1 MKGTGP
7 EQELL
12 LALLSH
18 ALFEREIRLP
28 EDADWNALFR
38 EARQQAVLPLVFES
52 VKEQLPPSVRDA
64 LQDWVEEA
72 LVNNLLVDYEHVE
85 LHETMSG
92 AGIGYVVM
100 KGSAS
105 AAYYPKPMLRMMGD
119 VDFLVHAEDA
129 ERGGELL
136 RSLGF
141 RETAERDNPIHQA
154 YVRRGEDGRC
164 SEWELH
170 WLPNGIPRNETGER
184 IRELLADSVETACLH
199 ETDNGAYLVPDDFH
213 HGLMILI
220 HTAMHLM
227 HSGVGLRHLCDWAV
241 FASHFSGDAFRA
253 LFEEKLREVGL
264 WDFAAA
270 LTAISVRYLGCPDAR
285 WQGDLPESLTQGLLL
300 DILRGGNFGKKDR
313 ERLNEAK
320 LLVNRREG
328 TVRRGAWLRNAA
340 SAMNEKSRRLMPSC
354 RKNPLLLPIGW
365 LRVGLRQI
373 GRILRGRSPGLHLK
387 SMVEGAAERS
397 ALYEQLRIYENA
409 GDE

>member
-1 MKGTGP
+1 MKGLTR
-7 EQELL
+7 QRELL
-12 LALLSH
+12 LALVSR
-18 ALFEREIRLP
+18 ALFERGPELP
-28 EDADWNALFR
+28 EDADWNAVFR
-38 EARQQAVLPLVFES
+38 EAQQQAVLPLAFES
-52 VKEQLPPSVRDA
+52 VKNLLPPA
-64 LQDWVEEA
+64 LAAALKMIAEEY
-72 LVNNLLVDYEHVE
+72 LLNNLLVDYEHVE
-85 LHETMSG
+85 LHEAMSA
-92 AGIGYVVM
+92 AGIPYVVM

-119 VDFLVHAEDA
+119 VDFLVRPEDV
-129 ERGGELL
+129 ERGKETL
-136 RSLGF
+136 RALGF

-154 YVRRGEDGRC
+154 FVRDNEDARR

-184 IRELLADSVETACLH
+184 IRALLSDSVETARLH
-199 ETDNGAYLVPDDFH
+199 RTDDGCYLVPDDFH

-241 FASHFSGDAFRA
+241 FAAHFSEEDFRT
-253 LFEEKLREVGL
+253 LFEEKLRDAGL

-270 LTAISVRYLGCPDAR
+270 LTAVSVRYLGCPDPH
-285 WQGDLPESLTQGLLL
+285 WQGELPEELTESLLL

-320 LLVNRREG
+320 LLVNTREG

-340 SAMNEKSRRLMPSC
+340 SAMNEKARRLIPAA
-354 RKNPLLLPIGW
+354 RKTPLLLPLGW
-365 LRVGLRQI
+365 LCVAFRQLWRVARGKRPALR
-373 GRILRGRSPGLHLK
+373 LK
-387 SMVEGAAERS
+387 GMIEGAAARS
-397 ALYEQLRIYENA
+397 ALYQQLRIYENA